1 MYAHATVFKVGTDR
15 WDRANGTLGP
25 AKAEIAAIPG
35 LRLWLTVGSKESGEG
50 VAVAVF
56 EDNASQARGLN
67 EIEQVLSGFAE
78 TLVTPWH
85 VIDGEVLAFADNDW
99 QDLINTK

>member
-1 MYAHATVFKVGTDR
+1 MYAHAAVFKVGTDR

-25 AKAEIAAIPG
+25 AKAEITAIPG

-56 EDNASQARGLN
+56 EDYASQARGLN

-78 TLVTPWH
+78 
-85 VIDGEVLAFADNDW
+85 
-99 QDLINTK
+99 NTRHAVACH